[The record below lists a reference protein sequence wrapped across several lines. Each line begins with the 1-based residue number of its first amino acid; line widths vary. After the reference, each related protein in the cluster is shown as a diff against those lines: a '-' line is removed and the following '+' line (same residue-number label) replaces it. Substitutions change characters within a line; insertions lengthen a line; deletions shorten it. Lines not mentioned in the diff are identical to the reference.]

1 MKLSSFIQN
10 IKKSVV
16 SEFQGL
22 VLSRQEK
29 ALILTLMVL
38 MLVVTGLLIFHLGNS
53 PKEILIEIPSQ
64 YEIEKIL
71 QQEEEIFT
79 DDKQPDLTDT
89 EVTTKAY
96 NQADVSLKQADNL
109 KSLDELLAEQEKQG
123 DNSEKIENI
132 APPINNELNNKENIN
147 TPPKLEPQQID
158 KNEVNKNALVKY
170 SLEGRNATRELPN
183 PIYTCENYGKI
194 VVNIVVDMNGAII
207 EAIINTQQSTSTNAC
222 LIDNAL
228 SYANKARFSPDFN
241 KPKQKGTITYI
252 FQPKERK

>member
-1 MKLSSFIQN
+1 MSSFIQN

-64 YEIEKIL
+64 YEIEK
-71 QQEEEIFT
+71 T

-96 NQADVSLKQADNL
+96 NQADASLKQADNL

-147 TPPKLEPQQID
+147 NPPKVEPQQID

-207 EAIINTQQSTSTNAC
+207 EASINTQQSTSTNA
-222 LIDNAL
+222 
-228 SYANKARFSPDFN
+228 
-241 KPKQKGTITYI
+241 
-252 FQPKERK
+252 